1 MRILKEDFFQI
12 IIFISILYTIFG
24 IKSPIYH
31 YFIFLFIPISWYFNK
46 LLVIGVYVFK
56 LNTQFFFFSIA
67 LLSVLSKNEVF
78 FNRERKFHLDF
89 TTFYKNDKGALKKQ
103 YFNFISRKYN
113 AEGKGTIIWG
123 FNLECYIQNKF
134 KRSSSSLYSQF
145 AMKKTYTSN
154 KYVINKYILDLIH
167 FKPYSFIDFKNGYKY
182 WPIKKEEQT
191 IIFNSPQLYKHLNE
205 KYKLVVSNED
215 FDLYIIKDSSL

>member
-12 IIFISILYTIFG
+12 IIFVSILYTIFG

-67 LLSVLSKNEVF
+67 LLSVLPKNEVF
-78 FNRERKFHLDF
+78 FIRERKFYLDF
-89 TTFYKNDKGALKKQ
+89 TTFYKNDKGELKKQ

-134 KRSSSSLYSQF
+134 NQF
-145 AMKKTYTSN
+145 QQIKE
-154 KYVINKYILDLIH
+154 
-167 FKPYSFIDFKNGYKY
+167 GY
-182 WPIKKEEQT
+182 
-191 IIFNSPQLYKHLNE
+191 
-205 KYKLVVSNED
+205 
-215 FDLYIIKDSSL
+215 